1 MLIDGTLFIVVRIAA
16 AVIEALL
23 PTLKDMRSD
32 LNSIRDTVD
41 LLNETIRCVNE
52 TVKTLAGEFEE
63 HRDYTQSQFAEI
75 ETELAETQASIQS
88 IIDNPPTDEISR
100 RVLQLLL
107 P

>member
-1 MLIDGTLFIVVRIAA
+1 MVLFFIVVRIAA

-63 HRDYTQSQFAEI
+63 HRDDTQS
-75 ETELAETQASIQS
+75 
-88 IIDNPPTDEISR
+88 
-100 RVLQLLL
+100 
-107 P
+107 